1 MKQISKIGT
10 PMHVFIENKRKVI
23 VFSLCYTFLIK
34 KKSHFERI
42 TLKKSIY
49 NNYKSKY

>member
-34 KKSHFERI
+34 KNHI
-42 TLKKSIY
+42 LKELH
-49 NNYKSKY
+49 